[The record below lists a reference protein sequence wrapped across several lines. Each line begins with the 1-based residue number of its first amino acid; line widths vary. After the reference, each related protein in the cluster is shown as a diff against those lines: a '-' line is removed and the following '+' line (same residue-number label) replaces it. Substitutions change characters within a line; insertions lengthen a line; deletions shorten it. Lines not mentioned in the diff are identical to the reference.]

1 MRVHKAKE
9 NSNGAF
15 QIGKTWN
22 LDDLTQIENDT
33 AVPTGFI
40 MVFGK
45 PYYWN
50 TNSPREKSVFMN
62 SAIRIYKKYTGGKTP
77 VLIGFENIPS
87 SPGSNSEFFPASPV
101 HHNPPAP
108 IQRHNMVQSPPP
120 IEQETSRRPSIS
132 MNQINQQ
139 PRSPQEIKHMNP
151 QSRQNSFPET
161 SKPTF
166 PQSPSA
172 PLARPEQSQR
182 HNEKHNI
189 NPHVNP
195 TGNINF
201 HNHSIPTMPSIPNPI
216 PTAAAISTPVQAV
229 PVTMPSSP
237 SPPQF
242 REQTPVS
249 ISVQSPGR
257 SLQTPPPIAPV
268 RNNSPSQRIP
278 ESLTAQSPAPEIPT
292 IILNNDPSQRPVSFQ
307 SMRSSIDAKGSSP
320 SETIPSIPLVVPE
333 ETEDMK
339 DSTDEEFSL
348 KDLADNVIYDNQ
360 AKRSSIQSIKIFARK
375 NDDSP
380 EDTKSKPGVSTIKF
394 QVHNEDGT
402 KINLSDDED
411 NDANDDTNESAHSN
425 PLNIENEN
433 GTDEDSKG
441 ENGEYSETVS
451 LSSKPIG
458 FMETGSA
465 SIVEE
470 TLEELN
476 WTGLTDTKTL
486 ELNISNEIAKIE
498 SQNLFNIVD
507 LDDKLDDLDASLANA
522 IKECE
527 KLDTIFAFF
536 SVQLSTFSDE
546 IAHIED
552 QGEGLQVQTRNQKV
566 LWTELNNIL
575 HTVSLPQEAL
585 AALKTHGFE
594 KIQDIETI
602 ERVLINLYNAVKA
615 VKSSGNDG
623 SGEFLGSMRALKE
636 KRHIYEQ
643 AAAEFMTKYKA
654 YLEREVTRAISEAE
668 NKIVQVSQN
677 SEPQLIT
684 LEKPLFSYLFP
695 TSAFILFVK
704 EIDDLSY
711 FSLLRGYQQKV
722 KPYYEEASNSYFLKW
737 QRLIRQVEELN
748 EIFSS
753 GNNASDVSISSQ
765 VKTSLKRSGTLA
777 KLKTEF
783 KDRSERLGSVSAGS
797 GNSTVSPEH
806 NVIAKLSKS
815 SPVNGYLV
823 KSVET
828 IKSLIIIQQEL
839 LTMVFHL
846 SSYGASKYPEF
857 VKNSPVTQRL
867 SSSTQLYEQIFDL
880 DSDRSKAQELFSA
893 MAEIFSPLQ
902 EQMVKFLSEVLE
914 KRSLSCPGLLTAI
927 SVLKKEVEAS
937 NQDYLNQLLNR
948 LYDKVIA
955 IWNQFISRQLATI
968 GSTMISIKKRNGP
981 VFFVKVFPAFC
992 KMIEQDIK
1000 NEVPAGV
1007 SVKELG
1013 VRAIVDKSYDQLGKT
1028 MIHTLQRTAKER
1040 SNLMQQQPQGT
1051 RNSVI
1056 GQPGNITE
1064 GFVSDYEDKEL
1075 LNYHILMIENTTV
1088 MNEGLEPF
1096 EHNNSVLHG
1105 LYQLTQTTLRNEMD
1119 LYVKFLM
1126 YRPVGKFRS
1135 FVDDV
1140 ESVYKK
1146 NANDNPATKP
1156 GLSRSSLKKLLL
1168 GYDVKELRKGL
1179 ELLHKRIEKH
1189 FGDLVVDDA
1198 GNIGQTDT
1206 AFQRRLIS
1214 KTWKF
1219 VEAEYSTLFSKLR
1232 MICER
1237 HYSAPGESGYVCA
1250 VEFSDADISNAFN
1263 AFVQY

>member
-1 MRVHKAKE
+1 
-9 NSNGAF
+9 
-15 QIGKTWN
+15 
-22 LDDLTQIENDT
+22 
-33 AVPTGFI
+33 
-40 MVFGK
+40 
-45 PYYWN
+45 
-50 TNSPREKSVFMN
+50 
-62 SAIRIYKKYTGGKTP
+62 
-77 VLIGFENIPS
+77 
-87 SPGSNSEFFPASPV
+87 
-101 HHNPPAP
+101 
-108 IQRHNMVQSPPP
+108 
-120 IEQETSRRPSIS
+120 
-132 MNQINQQ
+132 
-139 PRSPQEIKHMNP
+139 
-151 QSRQNSFPET
+151 
-161 SKPTF
+161 
-166 PQSPSA
+166 
-172 PLARPEQSQR
+172 
-182 HNEKHNI
+182 
-189 NPHVNP
+189 
-195 TGNINF
+195 
-201 HNHSIPTMPSIPNPI
+201 
-216 PTAAAISTPVQAV
+216 
-229 PVTMPSSP
+229 
-237 SPPQF
+237 
-242 REQTPVS
+242 
-249 ISVQSPGR
+249 
-257 SLQTPPPIAPV
+257 
-268 RNNSPSQRIP
+268 
-278 ESLTAQSPAPEIPT
+278 
-292 IILNNDPSQRPVSFQ
+292 
-307 SMRSSIDAKGSSP
+307 MRSSIDAKGSSP

-602 ERVLINLYNAVKA
+602 ER
-615 VKSSGNDG
+615 
-623 SGEFLGSMRALKE
+623 
-636 KRHIYEQ
+636 
-643 AAAEFMTKYKA
+643 
-654 YLEREVTRAISEAE
+654 
-668 NKIVQVSQN
+668 
-677 SEPQLIT
+677 
-684 LEKPLFSYLFP
+684 
-695 TSAFILFVK
+695 
-704 EIDDLSY
+704 
-711 FSLLRGYQQKV
+711 
-722 KPYYEEASNSYFLKW
+722 
-737 QRLIRQVEELN
+737 
-748 EIFSS
+748 
-753 GNNASDVSISSQ
+753 
-765 VKTSLKRSGTLA
+765 
-777 KLKTEF
+777 
-783 KDRSERLGSVSAGS
+783 
-797 GNSTVSPEH
+797 
-806 NVIAKLSKS
+806 
-815 SPVNGYLV
+815 
-823 KSVET
+823 
-828 IKSLIIIQQEL
+828 
-839 LTMVFHL
+839 
-846 SSYGASKYPEF
+846 
-857 VKNSPVTQRL
+857 
-867 SSSTQLYEQIFDL
+867 
-880 DSDRSKAQELFSA
+880 
-893 MAEIFSPLQ
+893 
-902 EQMVKFLSEVLE
+902 
-914 KRSLSCPGLLTAI
+914 
-927 SVLKKEVEAS
+927 
-937 NQDYLNQLLNR
+937 
-948 LYDKVIA
+948 
-955 IWNQFISRQLATI
+955 
-968 GSTMISIKKRNGP
+968 
-981 VFFVKVFPAFC
+981 
-992 KMIEQDIK
+992 
-1000 NEVPAGV
+1000 
-1007 SVKELG
+1007 
-1013 VRAIVDKSYDQLGKT
+1013 
-1028 MIHTLQRTAKER
+1028 RTAKER